1 VQEEGAATMYRLARD
16 FYLSKG
22 SLAAHLKE
30 ALELV

>member
-1 VQEEGAATMYRLARD
+1 MYRLARD